1 MMKKKEILQSLLK
14 LVVIVF
20 AATVLGKIFTG
31 LGFPETNIVVMYL
44 LAVLLVARFTSGYQY
59 GILSAVVSLLC
70 YNYFFTEPYH
80 TLAVNDPGY
89 LITFSIMLTTSIL
102 TSALTTK
109 EKLLTEEANERGKE
123 SQILYMLSSKLSDA
137 ADMEAVLRIAAE
149 SISHLLQVNVGWSI
163 MSKKINYIVI

>member
-1 MMKKKEILQSLLK
+1 MMMKKKEILQSLLK

-89 LITFSIMLTTSIL
+89 LITFSI
-102 TSALTTK
+102 
-109 EKLLTEEANERGKE
+109 LLWRMFPWQWIGLK
-123 SQILYMLSSKLSDA
+123 
-137 ADMEAVLRIAAE
+137 
-149 SISHLLQVNVGWSI
+149 
-163 MSKKINYIVI
+163 

>member
-1 MMKKKEILQSLLK
+1 MIKKKEILQSLLK
-14 LVVIVF
+14 LMVIVF
-20 AATVLGKIFTG
+20 AATILGKIFTE

-59 GILSAVVSLLC
+59 GILSAIVSLLC

-137 ADMEAVLRIAAE
+137 ADMEAVLKIAAE
-149 SISHLLQVNVGWSI
+149 SISHLLQVNVMGIRSTDGSI
-163 MSKKINYIVI
+163 FWQW